1 MGKNRAPA
9 GVGRGKAAGF
19 SLLELMIVV
28 AVIMVIAALA
38 IPNLIRSRMAANES
52 AAAAALRTLATV
64 EVNYDATYQVGF
76 APTLAALGPPAAGVQ
91 ASQTNAGLI
100 DEALASGVRSGYQ
113 FVYAPLGSGPV
124 TGYTINANPISP
136 GSTGQWYFYVDQT
149 NVIRHQQGSVAGP
162 SSSLL
167 SQ

>member
-1 MGKNRAPA
+1 MGKYRAPA

-19 SLLELMIVV
+19 SLLELLIVV

-38 IPNLIRSRMAANES
+38 IPNLLKSRMAANES
-52 AAAAALRTLATV
+52 AAASALRTLATV
-64 EVNYDATYQVGF
+64 EVNYDSTYQVGF

-100 DEALASGVRSGYQ
+100 DESLASGVRGGYQ
-113 FVYAPLGSGPV
+113 FIYTPLGSGTI

>member
-1 MGKNRAPA
+1 MGKYRAPA

-19 SLLELMIVV
+19 SLLELLIVV

-38 IPNLIRSRMAANES
+38 IPNLLKSRMAANES

-64 EVNYDATYQVGF
+64 EVNYDATYQAGF

-100 DEALASGVRSGYQ
+100 DEVLASGVRGGYQ
-113 FVYAPLGSGPV
+113 FIYAPLGSGTV
-124 TGYTINANPISP
+124 TGYTINANPTSP
-136 GSTGQWYFYVDQT
+136 GVTGQWYFYVDQT
-149 NVIRHQQGSVAGP
+149 NTIRRQQGSPAGP
-162 SSSLL
+162 GSSLL